1 MLIIL
6 NGVPNAGKTSV
17 AKVIQ
22 AKISNTVHLEVDVLR
37 NMYEW
42 MPIED
47 AIHIALENAKSIIP
61 NFLNRGMNLV
71 LDYPLDPYWHSY
83 LVNDLPEGIKVQ
95 TFTLRPRLD
104 IVTKNRGERDISLEL
119 SERIRYLYTTNM
131 NDPSLGI
138 FIDNSELT
146 ANDTAGIILEKM
158 GLDV

>member
-17 AKVIQ
+17 ARVIQ
-22 AKISNTVHLEVDVLR
+22 AKIPNTVHLEVDVLR

-61 NFLNRGMNLV
+61 NFLDRGMNVV

-83 LVNDLPEGIKVQ
+83 LVNNLPKGISVH

-104 IVTKNRGERDISLEL
+104 VVTKNRGDREISSEL
-119 SERIRYLYTTNM
+119 LERIKYLYATNI
-131 NDPSLGI
+131 NDPSLGV

-146 ANDTAGIILEKM
+146 ANDTAVIILEQIAIA
-158 GLDV
+158 

>member
-1 MLIIL
+1 M
-6 NGVPNAGKTSV
+6 

-22 AKISNTVHLEVDVLR
+22 AKIPNTVHLEVDALR
-37 NMYEW
+37 NMYAW

-61 NFLNRGMNLV
+61 NFLHRGMNV
-71 LDYPLDPYWHSY
+71 VIDYPLDPYWHSY

-104 IVTKNRGERDISLEL
+104 VVTKTRGEREISSEL
-119 SERIRYLYTTNM
+119 SERIRYLYATNM
-131 NDPSLGI
+131 NDPSLGV

-146 ANDTAGIILEKM
+146 ANETAGILLEEM